1 MTKSHLKLPLVYDF
15 RLSTDK
21 FFKLQ
26 GFLNFKSKDQ
36 VNFNCIT
43 NPKIKT
49 GSQTNLQLHCNLNLN
64 LASKLISTS
73 DSTLILFNFDF
84 HLNFDLVQFDFH
96 LEFDFEVNLAV
107 GFILTCEPKWT
118 EVFYTSIHILEV
130 SSNICF
136 PNIRQSAFQ
145 FKALWLNPNQ
155 TWLDQTWTQV
165 FFQNS
170 LHNLES
176 PLLKDITSFLSF
188 KHFLS

>member
-36 VNFNCIT
+36 VNFNCST

-49 GSQTNLQLHCNLNLN
+49 GTQTNLQLHCNLNLN

-73 DSTLILFNFDF
+73 DSTLIFFNFDF

-118 EVFYTSIHILEV
+118 EVFLYFHPHSGSFFKHLLSKYKT
-130 SSNICF
+130 ICF
-136 PNIRQSAFQ
+136 PLQSF
-145 FKALWLNPNQ
+145 
-155 TWLDQTWTQV
+155 V
-165 FFQNS
+165 V
-170 LHNLES
+170 ES
-176 PLLKDITSFLSF
+176 
-188 KHFLS
+188 